1 GVRFLPSRSSFFLS
15 LVDRVLVCRC
25 TKKRFMRSGKKIA
38 PPVSNKPRFN
48 FIEETFVSAGGVKT
62 KVWTLPAA
70 EMHFVMNDSDSDS
83 DGEPYPNFGA
93 GVNPHESVLSNCDRA
108 EQKIS
113 VGRNLGF
120 TRRCK
125 LNLLRKRGQRL
136 EHKLIKK
143 SAPSVPRFNFIHDT
157 FVSAS
162 GVKTKVWTLSPAE
175 MDSVMNDS

>member
-1 GVRFLPSRSSFFLS
+1 MLEIVFCLFCLQ
-15 LVDRVLVCRC
+15 
-25 TKKRFMRSGKKIA
+25 
-38 PPVSNKPRFN
+38 
-48 FIEETFVSAGGVKT
+48 ETFVSAGGVKT

-70 EMHFVMNDSDSDS
+70 EMHSVMNDSDSDSDS
-83 DGEPYPNFGA
+83 DGEPYPNFGV

-108 EQKIS
+108 QQKIS

-125 LNLLRKRGQRL
+125 LNLLRKRGQIL

-143 SAPSVPRFNFIHDT
+143 PAPFVSRFNFIQDT

-162 GVKTKVWTLSPAE
+162 GVKTKVWTLPLAE
-175 MDSVMNDS
+175 MDSVMNDSDSDSDSDGSHDLELYLKL